1 MDRTIGGGVMTV
13 IPEALIDNT
22 DWSSAP
28 CTKVSP
34 DLFFPD
40 SSGREVHGQI
50 RQAQA
55 VCETCPLLTRK
66 LCAKR
71 AIDGDDHYG
80 VWAGV
85 YVTTRA
91 GERRE
96 ALAELRKIAG
106 VPAVKR
112 PPINRQS
119 TPRPCAGDCGRM
131 IRSSGQTLAEF
142 PGTISNVGGWRCRPC
157 FDRANGTSRGAA

>member
-1 MDRTIGGGVMTV
+1 MSVFPDSILSTV
-13 IPEALIDNT
+13 
-22 DWSSAP
+22 DWSAAP
-28 CTKVSP
+28 CINVAP
-34 DLFFPD
+34 DLFFPNA
-40 SSGREVHGQI
+40 SGPALHGQVREARSI
-50 RQAQA
+50 
-55 VCETCPLLTRK
+55 CETCPLATRQQ
-66 LCAKR
+66 CAKR
-71 AIDGDDHYG
+71 ALDGDDHYG

-85 YVTTRA
+85 YVTARA
-91 GERRE
+91 GERRA